1 MRFVIKKFT
10 ALLLAAVMILGLAAC
25 GNSGADSA
33 GKTAANSS
41 KADKAAET
49 PAPEFGYKA
58 EFKDFEL
65 GGSYDSGY
73 SVICMSDGGVYC
85 QRPEKVGENI
95 PEGVTPEYEGQ
106 YDINE
111 LRLEKVGFDGEK
123 TALAGY
129 VPLASEIENDGKRDY
144 VSANSID
151 DGAVNAEGNLVV
163 VERVYTSY
171 SEAPEEIKADSKEYF
186 DYSKDSTKLYL
197 RVLDST
203 GAELSCCEVNFTD
216 SAEYISGLSV
226 DAEGNCYIG
235 TDSRIY
241 VYSASGEELC
251 TVEASGYIYSLANA
265 RNGDVYAL
273 LYENSLIIR
282 KVDIAAK
289 ELSGDGISPEGYA
302 FELISGGGDYD
313 LYYTDANGG
322 CLYGYSVEDESFEKI
337 LNWLDCDINGYDIS
351 SLNMKDDGEMDILSY
366 TYSSRSDDLSYELA
380 HVERVP
386 YESLPQKTHLSLA
399 TLNTSFSL
407 QNAVLKFNRASDSYH
422 IDVTD
427 YYNLSGGT
435 GGYEDAITKLNTE
448 IMAGNL
454 PDILT
459 LSDLPYRRFA
469 EKGILEDLYPYI
481 DADKDLNR
489 DDFIEN
495 VLKAYE
501 VDGKLY
507 AAVASFGISTL
518 EGASS
523 VVGDT
528 PGWTYDD
535 YYAAL
540 ATMPEGCEGLDF
552 GVTQDNILSVCMA
565 IDLENYVD
573 WSTGKCNF
581 DSPDFKA
588 LLEFAKQFAS
598 EDELENYETSEEDS
612 AQARIAQGKQMLQTV
627 SVGMFYEDGSR
638 NVFGGDSTYIGF
650 PNAAGDCGSILM
662 GYDIYGITSACADK
676 DGAWQFLSMILS
688 EDYQLNMDS
697 FPVNKAAFDTL
708 LEEAQEI
715 KYERDANGN
724 YKLDENGERIREVI
738 GAYTDGTN
746 TYDIYS
752 GISKEYAEDIKALV
766 ASTTKV
772 PDFDQSVIDIVTEE
786 AQAYFAGQKSV
797 DEVAKLIQSKA
808 NIYVNEQR

>member
-33 GKTAANSS
+33 GKTTANSS

-49 PAPEFGYKA
+49 PAPEFGYRT
-58 EFKDFEL
+58 EYKDLEL
-65 GGSYDSGY
+65 GDANVVCMADDSL
-73 SVICMSDGGVYC
+73 YC
-85 QRPEKVGENI
+85 QRFEKIGENI
-95 PEGVTPEYEGQ
+95 PDGVTPEFEGQ
-106 YDINE
+106 YDILE
-111 LRLEKVGFDGEK
+111 LRLDKVGFDGDTTE
-123 TALAGY
+123 LSDF
-129 VPLASEIENDGKRDY
+129 VPLASDIENDGKRDY
-144 VSANSID
+144 VVTNSIHAA
-151 DGAVNAEGNLVV
+151 AVGEDGNLIVI
-163 VERVYTSY
+163 ENVYTSY
-171 SEAPEEIKADSKEYF
+171 SEAPEEIKADNKEYF
-186 DYSKDSTKLYL
+186 DYTKDSQKYYV
-197 RVLDST
+197 RVLDAT
-203 GAELSCCEVNFTD
+203 GAELSHCAVSLTD
-216 SAEYISGLSV
+216 SSEYISDLAV
-226 DAEGNCYIG
+226 DAEGNCYVS

-241 VYSASGEELC
+241 VYSTAGEELC
-251 TVEASGYIYSLANA
+251 TCEAGGYIYSIASA
-265 RNGDVYAL
+265 KNGDVYAL
-273 LYENSLIIR
+273 LYEANLVLR
-282 KVDIAAK
+282 KVDLSAG
-289 ELSGDGISPEGYA
+289 ELSSTSIPVEGYA
-302 FELISGGGDYD
+302 FELTSGGGDYD
-313 LYYTDANGG
+313 FYYTDAHGG
-322 CLYGYSVEDESFEKI
+322 YLYGYSLESESFEQI
-337 LNWLDCDINGYDIS
+337 LSWLDCDINGDNVNSMTIA
-351 SLNMKDDGEMDILSY
+351 DDGKIYALSTTYNSRTDEIL
-366 TYSSRSDDLSYELA
+366 YELST
-380 HVERVP
+380 VERVP
-386 YESLPQKTHLSLA
+386 YESLPQKTHLTLA
-399 TLNTSFSL
+399 TVSSSFAS
-407 QNAVLKFNRASDSYH
+407 QNAVLKFNRANDSYH
-422 IDVTD
+422 IDLVD
-427 YYNLSGGT
+427 YYTLVGDGSS
-435 GGYEDAITKLNTE
+435 YEDAITKLSTE
-448 IMAGNL
+448 LMAGNL
-454 PDILT
+454 PDMIDLT
-459 LSDLPYRRFA
+459 DLPYRRYA

-507 AAVASFGISTL
+507 AAVTSFGISTL

-581 DSPDFKA
+581 DSDDFKA
-588 LLEFAKQFAS
+588 LLEFSKQFAS
-598 EDELENYETSEEDS
+598 EDELADYETSEEDS

-786 AQAYFAGQKSV
+786 AQAYFAGQKSL
-797 DEVAKLIQSKA
+797 DEVARLIQSKA